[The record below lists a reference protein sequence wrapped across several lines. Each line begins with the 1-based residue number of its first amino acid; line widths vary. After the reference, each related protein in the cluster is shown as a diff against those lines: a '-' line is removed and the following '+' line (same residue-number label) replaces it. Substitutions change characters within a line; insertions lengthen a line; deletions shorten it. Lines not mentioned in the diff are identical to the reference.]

1 MHINF
6 QTEVHPPVEKTEQQA
21 GNRALNAYGAGKMSG
36 MNPSGVVMDLDGN
49 RTHGFKGISAD
60 RKKDKER
67 GGIPE
72 DVMSYDAKNSHNY
85 MAVMSNTMSAKDFQE
100 LKEEG
105 YKPGKMSEAEAVTG
119 LDRIKV
125 ILAQSG
131 VDVAG
136 FTDTLDKET
145 VKEITGSY
153 AGAEGLSGESTVQ
166 ELMSAD
172 EESLKDF
179 VSKSLEE
186 RDLPATEANVK
197 DALTALNMAADLE
210 APDSG
215 STEYLLSNLKEPTI
229 ENVYFAEHSGA
240 GEGSGQAGGYFSSD
254 GSAYYAEVAGNEDLE
269 GLRDQIDSVLKRAGF
284 EPDNRLRND
293 AEYLIRSGFALTEE
307 TIGLYEDIKGIAF
320 PLKAGDLM
328 AEISSAI
335 SGGEG
340 AASAALIRGY
350 NRIKS
355 ERILNE
361 TRLQMNT
368 EANRAIKTDSG
379 FSLETSS
386 LSEKVEE
393 LKVKE
398 DAFYRAA
405 FLKGREEGGMSLE
418 DCISLAEETSYK
430 VNEIKNMPAALAGSF
445 ASAEEFTVNDVYE
458 AGNLMKAKFEEAGTL
473 YEAVGTEVRP
483 DLGDRIGDAFR
494 NAADLLKELEI
505 KDTIENL
512 RAVRILGYNGMEITG
527 ENIDSV
533 KAADQTVRTL
543 INRLTGSAVV
553 SLIREGV
560 NPLETSVQDL
570 IKKISD
576 MENLSEENEKFSEY
590 LFKLERNREISDEEA
605 ESYIGI
611 FRLIRQI
618 EKSDGAV
625 IGAVVNSGR
634 ELSLRNLLTELRTR
648 GRGHMDFSID
658 DDFGGV
664 EASGETAGIGKID
677 TQIETAFRK
686 EPGERDNNESAG
698 EDKDKESRP
707 EEAVQYGENLI
718 HEIYDRLDPG
728 ALKEMGGL
736 SGDTTLNELINA
748 LRKGSLTEAQQ
759 EEMYSEEM
767 LDEIREAAS
776 KEDEVYEALL
786 RFGQEITPENV
797 NAMDALMNSRGAL
810 FSAFAELF
818 AGNMPDIMRSAS
830 SKILDRMDRDEDEE
844 EGDTGEEVR
853 EAYGEMAEEAASV
866 LKEASEAA
874 DSYIDLK
881 RLHNLNRQ
889 LTVARALS
897 NEENYEIPM
906 ELDGKFTSVNLK
918 IIRGTGESKASVS
931 FESERYGKVYAEF
944 TLENGSVN
952 GFVTTEGDEGESPVR
967 ERTELFKQ
975 NLGNRGIDAGEI
987 IFEKSLKTDINRI
1000 PKIADKNTVDHRDRP
1015 SGTDGQENGTGKD
1028 AGTDPVLLY
1037 KTAGIFIQSF

>member
-1 MHINF
+1 M
-6 QTEVHPPVEKTEQQA
+6 E
-21 GNRALNAYGAGKMSG
+21 
-36 MNPSGVVMDLDGN
+36 LDGN

-60 RKKDKER
+60 QKKDREK
-67 GGIPE
+67 GSIM
-72 DVMSYDAKNSHNY
+72 DDAMSFDAKNSHNY
-85 MAVMSNTMSAKDFQE
+85 MAIMSNTMSAKDFQE
-100 LKEEG
+100 MKEEG

-136 FTDTLDKET
+136 FTDTVDKET

-153 AGAEGLSGESTVQ
+153 AGAEGLSESTPVK

-172 EESLKDF
+172 EESLKNF
-179 VSKSLEE
+179 VAESLED
-186 RDLPATEANVK
+186 RDLPTTEANIK
-197 DALTALNMAADLE
+197 DVLSALNMATELE
-210 APDSG
+210 TPDSG
-215 STEYLLSNLKEPTI
+215 SVEYLLSNLKEPTI

-240 GEGSGQAGGYFSSD
+240 GEGSGQAGGYFASD
-254 GSAYYAEVAGNEDLE
+254 NSGYYAEVAENEDLE
-269 GLRDQIDSVLKRAGF
+269 GLRDQIDSVLKKAGF
-284 EPDNRLRND
+284 EPDDSLRND

-307 TIGLYEDIKGIAF
+307 TIGLYEDIKGISF

-328 AEISSAI
+328 AEITEAVSR
-335 SGGEG
+335 GEG
-340 AASAALIRGY
+340 AASANLIRGY

-361 TRLQMNT
+361 TRLVMNT
-368 EANRAIKTDSG
+368 EANRAIKTDNG
-379 FSLETSS
+379 FALDTDS

-405 FLKGREEGGMSLE
+405 FLKNREDGGVSLE
-418 DCISLAEETSYK
+418 DCISLAEETVYK
-430 VNEIKNMPAALAGSF
+430 VNEIKTMPAALAGSF
-445 ASAEEFTVNDVYE
+445 ASAEDFTVNDVYE

-505 KDTIENL
+505 KETIENL
-512 RAVRILGYNGMEITG
+512 RAVRILGYNSMEITG

-533 KAADQTVRTL
+533 KAADQTVHTL

-560 NPLETSVQDL
+560 NPLETNVQDL
-570 IKKISD
+570 IEKISD

-634 ELSLRNLLTELRTR
+634 ELSLKNLLTELRTR

-664 EASGETAGIGKID
+664 EVSENAGDIRRID
-677 TQIETAFRK
+677 TQIQTAFRK
-686 EPGERDNNESAG
+686 EPGEKDNNESS
-698 EDKDKESRP
+698 KDAPANESAP
-707 EEAVQYGENLI
+707 EEAVKYGENLI

-728 ALKEMGGL
+728 ALKEMTGL
-736 SGDTTLNELINA
+736 SGETTLEELINA
-748 LRKGSLTEAQQ
+748 LRQGIQKENP
-759 EEMYSEEM
+759 EEELYSGEM

-797 NAMDALMNSRGAL
+797 NAMDALMNSRGDL
-810 FSAFAELF
+810 FSTFAELF
-818 AGNMPDIMRSAS
+818 AGKMPEIMRSGS
-830 SKILDRMDRDEDEE
+830 RNILDRMDKDEDEADE
-844 EGDTGEEVR
+844 DAADEIK
-853 EAYGEMAEEAASV
+853 EAYGEMAEETAAV
-866 LKEASEAA
+866 LQEASEGA
-874 DSYIDLK
+874 DNYIDLK

-931 FESERYGKVYAEF
+931 FETETYGKVYAEF
-944 TLENGSVN
+944 TLENGSIN
-952 GFVTTEGDEGESPVR
+952 GFVIAERDEAVR
-967 ERTELFKQ
+967 ERTEAFKQ
-975 NLGNRGIDAGEI
+975 NLENRGITAGEI

-1000 PKIADKNTVDHRDRP
+1000 PETADKNTIDHKNSP

-1028 AGTDPVLLY
+1028 AGTNPVLLY
-1037 KTAGIFIQSF
+1037 KTAGIFIQSFN